1 MILTLK
7 KLGTEGNHLKP
18 TANNIRNGEK
28 LKAVPL
34 RPGTKQAGLLL
45 PVLFNTVLGGL
56 GRAIIKKKKCQIGKE
71 EVKISLPTDDM
82 IFYVLLFSHS
92 VVFDFL

>member
-18 TANNIRNGEK
+18 TANNILNGEK

-34 RPGTKQAGLLL
+34 RPGTNNQACFASSIQHSTERLRKS
-45 PVLFNTVLGGL
+45 NYQEKEMQNWK
-56 GRAIIKKKKCQIGKE
+56 GRSKN
-71 EVKISLPTDDM
+71 ISA
-82 IFYVLLFSHS
+82 HR
-92 VVFDFL
+92 